1 MEQEMNVWGGGDLL
15 QILLGTVERRERRGA
30 AGSSRASR
38 EGYISGRGAMG
49 IQQLLALRLP
59 IVGAP
64 PFTVAQCV
72 RRSVHTNQRPNE
84 IGSDQIHQGSPHASH
99 GSAGEAWRLPRIFC
113 NATHTTDNGRTFLV
127 LSLEHY
133 VAEAFY
139 CYLVDCSKP
148 KKKNNMEKTKGRKV
162 AFPMLV

>member
-1 MEQEMNVWGGGDLL
+1 MNVWGGGDLL

-72 RRSVHTNQRPNE
+72 RPCADPCTQINGQTR
-84 IGSDQIHQGSPHASH
+84 SDQIRFIRIATCQPWERRRGVAPAADLLQCNTRDGQWTH
-99 GSAGEAWRLPRIFC
+99 LPSTISRALCCRGILLLL
-113 NATHTTDNGRTFLV
+113 G
-127 LSLEHY
+127 
-133 VAEAFY
+133 
-139 CYLVDCSKP
+139 
-148 KKKNNMEKTKGRKV
+148 
-162 AFPMLV
+162 